1 MWLTVLAGSAGCFL
15 LKYLGSA
22 IPATFLELPV
32 VKKIVLLLPIALLS
46 ALVAVQ
52 TGANHQEL
60 VLDARA
66 PAFLM
71 ALVALRLKAGFI
83 VVVLVAATT
92 AAALRHF
99 GLAV

>member
-1 MWLTVLAGSAGCFL
+1 MWFTVLVAAAGCFL
-15 LKYLGSA
+15 LKYLGSS
-22 IPATFLELPV
+22 IPKSFLEMPV

-52 TGANHQEL
+52 TAGNHQGL
-60 VLDARA
+60 VVDART
-66 PAFLM
+66 PAFLV
-71 ALVALRLKAGFI
+71 AIVALRLKASFI

-99 GLAV
+99 GLAA

>member
-1 MWLTVLAGSAGCFL
+1 MWFTVLVAAAGCFL
-15 LKYLGSA
+15 LKYLGSS
-22 IPATFLELPV
+22 IPKSFLEMPV

-52 TGANHQEL
+52 TAGNHQGL
-60 VLDARA
+60 AVDART
-66 PAFLM
+66 PAFLV
-71 ALVALRLKAGFI
+71 AIVALRLKASFI

-99 GLAV
+99 GLAA